1 VTVPGQL
8 TLGLP
13 GEFIFSGSGFREVT
27 GHAHYKYTLKTQK
40 CPKYSAAY
48 AEGGPWPQRSPTTVD
63 LPGKNYRRVGQVWL
77 FTLGLPCKIIFQGG
91 APGELQG
98 TPTIKIR

>member
-27 GHAHYKYTLKTQK
+27 GHAHYKYTLKNKK
-40 CPKYSAAY
+40 CLEYSAEY
-48 AEGGPWPQRSPTTVD
+48 ARGVPGPRGHLPQLTYPA
-63 LPGKNYRRVGQVWL
+63 
-77 FTLGLPCKIIFQGG
+77 KIIVG
-91 APGELQG
+91 
-98 TPTIKIR
+98 